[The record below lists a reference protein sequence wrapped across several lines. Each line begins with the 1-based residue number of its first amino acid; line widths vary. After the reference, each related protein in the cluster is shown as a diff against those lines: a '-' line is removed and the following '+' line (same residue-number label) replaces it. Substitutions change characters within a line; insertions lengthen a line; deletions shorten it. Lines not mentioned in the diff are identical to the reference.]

1 MSIASVR
8 SVFSRGGVLIAGHQA
23 KDIVKR
29 VAAAVTDQTKRPQS
43 RLVCLVC
50 SVSLISLMSLMLLMG
65 EGY

>member
-8 SVFSRGGVLIAGHQA
+8 SVFPRGGVLIAGHQA

-29 VAAAVTDQTKRPQS
+29 VAAVTDQTKRPQS